1 MNKQEAH
8 EILDNYKSSS
18 LIDINKALIRTGDLD
33 VHQYTTSPYR
43 TLRRDG
49 ADEGLVGSGEVER
62 KAIGGMSLWTVVR
75 HWKADQATY
84 RRTEGE
90 T

>member
-1 MNKQEAH
+1 MNKQKAH

-33 VHQYTTSPYR
+33 VHQYSTSPYR
-43 TLRRDG
+43 TLRKDG
-49 ADEGLVGSGEVER
+49 ADEGLAGVCEGESER
-62 KAIGGMSLWTVVR
+62 TRGMSLWTVVR

>member
-1 MNKQEAH
+1 MNKQKAH

-33 VHQYTTSPYR
+33 VHQHTTSPYR

-49 ADEGLVGSGEVER
+49 ADEGLAGTGKIESEGIR
-62 KAIGGMSLWTVVR
+62 GMSLWTVVR

-90 T
+90 A

>member
-1 MNKQEAH
+1 MNKQLAH

-33 VHQYTTSPYR
+33 VHQYSTSPYR

-49 ADEGLVGSGEVER
+49 ADEGLAGVCEGASER
-62 KAIGGMSLWTVVR
+62 TRGMSLWTVVK
-75 HWKADQATY
+75 HWQASKGTH
-84 RRTEGE
+84 
-90 T
+90 

>member
-1 MNKQEAH
+1 MNKQKAH

-33 VHQYTTSPYR
+33 VHQYSTSPYR

-49 ADEGLVGSGEVER
+49 ADEGLAGTGEVER

-75 HWKADQATY
+75 HWQASKGTH
-84 RRTEGE
+84 
-90 T
+90 

>member
-1 MNKQEAH
+1 MNKQKAH

-33 VHQYTTSPYR
+33 VHQYSTSPYR
-43 TLRRDG
+43 TLRKDG
-49 ADEGLVGSGEVER
+49 ADEGLAGSGEVER

-75 HWKADQATY
+75 HWQASKGTH
-84 RRTEGE
+84 
-90 T
+90 

>member
-1 MNKQEAH
+1 MNKQLAH

-18 LIDINKALIRTGDLD
+18 LIEINKALIRTGDLD
-33 VHQYTTSPYR
+33 VHQHTTSPYR

-49 ADEGLVGSGEVER
+49 ADEGLAGSGEVER

-75 HWKADQATY
+75 HWQASKGTH
-84 RRTEGE
+84 
-90 T
+90 

>member
-1 MNKQEAH
+1 MNKQKAH

-33 VHQYTTSPYR
+33 VHQYSTSPYR

-49 ADEGLVGSGEVER
+49 ADEGLVGVCEGASER
-62 KAIGGMSLWTVVR
+62 TRGMSLWTVVR